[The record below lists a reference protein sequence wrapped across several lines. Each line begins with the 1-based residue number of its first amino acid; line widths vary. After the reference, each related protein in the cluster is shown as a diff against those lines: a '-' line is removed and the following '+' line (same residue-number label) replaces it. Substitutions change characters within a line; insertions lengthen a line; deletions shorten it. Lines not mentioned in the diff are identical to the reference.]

1 MAKPGRP
8 ERNKAS
14 YKAEINKLKKK
25 NADLVA
31 STDMLYTIIDQDTE
45 RFRKYLFPTVG
56 QRIKYLFKGEL

>member
-8 ERNKAS
+8 ERSKAS

-45 RFRKYLFPTVG
+45 RFRKWIVWSSVSVPNCRT
-56 QRIKYLFKGEL
+56 EN